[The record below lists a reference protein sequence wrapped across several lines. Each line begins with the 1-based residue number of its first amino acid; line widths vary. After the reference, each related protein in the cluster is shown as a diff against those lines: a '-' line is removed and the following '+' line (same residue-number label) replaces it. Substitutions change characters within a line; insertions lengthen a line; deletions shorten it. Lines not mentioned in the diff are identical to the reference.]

1 MDAGQTGVEDV
12 DVAEVLVDV
21 EVEEPLAI
29 DAEDDVAFEEDDDE
43 ELEVTNVL
51 LFKYI
56 VKRFPAPQ
64 SSESF
69 PAQVSSQSVALVKVL
84 PAEIEFP
91 HQHSCAYS
99 NPAYKYCLP
108 EQYDTHASMVM
119 EVVEV

>member
-1 MDAGQTGVEDV
+1 MG
-12 DVAEVLVDV
+12 VAEVLVDV

-29 DAEDDVAFEEDDDE
+29 DAEDDVALEEDDDE
-43 ELEVTNVL
+43 ELEAPDVPFL
-51 LFKYI
+51 RYI

-64 SSESF
+64 SSKSF
-69 PAQVSSQSVALVKVL
+69 PVQVSSQSVALVKVL

-99 NPAYKYCLP
+99 NPAYRYWLP